1 MSFIRGDFLKRKRG
15 YEKVS
20 VLYFELVNPDPT
32 RQEVEVVLGDFAQK
46 SGNHHMR

>member
-1 MSFIRGDFLKRKRG
+1 MCFIRGDFVKRKRG
-15 YEKVS
+15 YAKVS
-20 VLYFELVNPDPT
+20 ERYFETVNPDPT